1 MYSKACIVYNT
12 ILYAGNLLIVRVDFR
27 NSHHKNQMVIM
38 GGDAMLI
45 SLTIVIM
52 SLYISNHIFY
62 TLNIY
67 NFIYLF
73 IYYVSFSFTT
83 L

>member
-38 GGDAMLI
+38 GGGAMLI

-73 IYYVSFSFTT
+73 IYYISFSFTT